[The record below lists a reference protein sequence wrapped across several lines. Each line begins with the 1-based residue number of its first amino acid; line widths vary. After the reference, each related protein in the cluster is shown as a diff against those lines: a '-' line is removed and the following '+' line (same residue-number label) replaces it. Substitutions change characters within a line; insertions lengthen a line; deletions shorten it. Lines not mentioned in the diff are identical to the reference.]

1 MSTPEPPPYPSGDNP
16 EQPPITPGGYPPP
29 PPGGYP
35 PAPPPP
41 PGVPPQYGM
50 SAPGPLPGSGKA
62 TTSLVTGIIGILC
75 CGLLGLVVLVAG
87 KQATAEAAAAGFPQ
101 PGNAKAG
108 IILGWIGIA
117 WMVLVAIVW
126 IVVIAVGGMDAMME
140 GTEHWGTW

>member
-1 MSTPEPPPYPSGDNP
+1 MTDPEPPPYPSGDNP

-29 PPGGYP
+29 PPGDYP
-35 PAPPPP
+35 PAPPP

-75 CGLLGLVVLVAG
+75 CGLLGIVALVTG

-108 IILGWIGIA
+108 IILGWIAIA
-117 WMVLVAIVW
+117 LMVLGLVVW
-126 IVVIAVGGMDAMME
+126 IVVIAVGGMGAMMAP
-140 GTEHWGTW
+140 TDY

>member
-29 PPGGYP
+29 PPAGYP
-35 PAPPPP
+35 PAPPAP

-50 SAPGPLPGSGKA
+50 SGPGPLPGSGKA

-75 CGLLGLVVLVAG
+75 CGLLGIVALVTG

-108 IILGWIGIA
+108 IILGWIAIA
-117 WMVLVAIVW
+117 LMVLGLVVW

-140 GTEHWGTW
+140 PADY

>member
-1 MSTPEPPPYPSGDNP
+1 MTDPEPPPYPSGDNP

-29 PPGGYP
+29 PPPGGYP
-35 PAPPPP
+35 PAPPP

-75 CGLLGLVVLVAG
+75 CGLLGIVAVVTG

-108 IILGWIGIA
+108 IILGWIAIA
-117 WMVLVAIVW
+117 LMVLGLVVW
-126 IVVIAVGGMDAMME
+126 IVVIAVGGMGAMMAP
-140 GTEHWGTW
+140 TDY